1 MADIV
6 LRNVDDELVKRVRMR
21 AVETGLKFR
30 EFVCNILL
38 GALDDQANVL
48 AGPERND
55 SAHTD
60 SVLSSGN
67 STELVEA
74 DRMETGLRASNA
86 ALGGVDSA
94 RHTEAPIR
102 YSALYRDASSD
113 AEDVAEEEVDPGP
126 LCPECLEP
134 LVRNKQ
140 MPILECKC
148 GHRQKVKA

>member
-38 GALDDQANVL
+38 GALGDEANVL
-48 AGPERND
+48 AGPERNE

-60 SVLSSGN
+60 SVLSSGH
-67 STELVEA
+67 SIDA
-74 DRMETGLRASNA
+74 
-86 ALGGVDSA
+86 A
-94 RHTEAPIR
+94 RHTDAPIR
-102 YSALYRDASSD
+102 YSALHRDASSG

-140 MPILECKC
+140 IPILECKC